1 MSASDTP
8 DNEKQRQDPMDPST
22 MASLKHWGD
31 PLVSA
36 KQRMENEVTLDLGW
50 GRLIFGQTF
59 ASADRLAREIC
70 REAPGRR
77 DVALY
82 IRDPHVV
89 VALDPQ
95 QLFLDPSHTFRLPLR
110 DAALDISED
119 RGWRIRQITEGADT
133 AQDETAIN
141 RLYQVRGMVPVQDG
155 FLNHNLRN
163 SALAIL
169 VAETDD
175 HGEILGVVTGVD
187 HVLAFNDPDQG
198 ASLWSLAVDP
208 QCLYPGIGASL
219 VKALAAFFQARQRT
233 YLDLSVMHDNAE
245 AIALYQ
251 KLGFQ
256 RVPVYCVKHKNP
268 INEKLFVG
276 PDRYSDLNI
285 YARIIVDEARRRG
298 IAVDI
303 LDAQHGYF
311 RLSQGG
317 RSITCRESLCELTS
331 AIAMSRCDDKRVTRN
346 VLTASGLRMPA
357 QILADDPE
365 TVRDFLAHHQ
375 RVVVKPARG
384 EQGHGVQV
392 DLRTPDTV
400 EAAITTARRFC
411 DDVIVEE
418 MVDGEDLRI
427 IVIGYQIVAAATRR
441 PAEITGDGH
450 QNIRTLIEKQS
461 RRRQAATG
469 GESHIPVDTET
480 LRCIEATGYTLDS
493 VLPAGQRLR
502 VRKTANLHTGG
513 TIHDVTDQVHPQV
526 REVAEQAARALEIPV
541 VGFDFMV
548 PDLAGEPYAII
559 EANERPGLAN
569 HEPQPT
575 AQRFVDLL
583 FPHSRIEH

>member
-1 MSASDTP
+1 
-8 DNEKQRQDPMDPST
+8 
-22 MASLKHWGD
+22 
-31 PLVSA
+31 
-36 KQRMENEVTLDLGW
+36 
-50 GRLIFGQTF
+50 
-59 ASADRLAREIC
+59 
-70 REAPGRR
+70 
-77 DVALY
+77 
-82 IRDPHVV
+82 
-89 VALDPQ
+89 
-95 QLFLDPSHTFRLPLR
+95 
-110 DAALDISED
+110 
-119 RGWRIRQITEGADT
+119 
-133 AQDETAIN
+133 
-141 RLYQVRGMVPVQDG
+141 MVPVHED
-155 FLNHNLRN
+155 FLADNLSN
-163 SALAIL
+163 PMISIL
-169 VAETDD
+169 VAEADD
-175 HGEILGVVTGVD
+175 RGDILGVVTGVD

-219 VKALAAFFQARQRT
+219 VKALAALFQARQRT

-245 AIALYQ
+245 AIALYR
-251 KLGFQ
+251 KLGFE

-276 PDRYSDLNI
+276 PDRYSDLNV
-285 YARIIVDEARRRG
+285 YARIIVDEACRRG

-303 LDAQHGYF
+303 LDAPHGYF

-317 RSITCRESLCELTS
+317 RNITCRESLSDLTS

-346 VLTASGLRMPA
+346 VLTASGLRMPE
-357 QILADDPE
+357 QILAEDLE
-365 TVRDFLAHHQ
+365 TVLAFLAHHR

-392 DLRTPDTV
+392 DLRTPDSV
-400 EAAITTARRFC
+400 EAAIAFARRFC

-418 MVDGEDLRI
+418 MVEGDDLRV
-427 IVIGYQIVAAATRR
+427 IVIGYQVVAAATRR
-441 PAEITGDGH
+441 PAEITGDGS
-450 QNIRTLIEKQS
+450 QNIQTLIEKQS

-469 GESHIPVDTET
+469 GESHIPLDTET
-480 LRCIEATGYTLDS
+480 LRCIEEAGYSLDA

-513 TIHDVTDQVHPQV
+513 TIHDVTEQLHPHL
-526 REVAEQAARALEIPV
+526 RDVAEQAARALEIPV

-548 PDLAGEPYAII
+548 PDLAGEQYAII

-583 FPHSRIEH
+583 FPHSRMEP

>member
-1 MSASDTP
+1 MTVKALRIE
-8 DNEKQRQDPMDPST
+8 NPMDPVR
-22 MASLKHWGD
+22 MATLKHWGEL
-31 PLVSA
+31 PA
-36 KQRMENEVTLDLGW
+36 HTTLEDMRSEATVDCGW

-480 LRCIEATGYTLDS
+480 LRCIEAAGYTLDS
-493 VLPAGQRLR
+493 VLPAGQHLR

>member
-1 MSASDTP
+1 MTVKASRIE
-8 DNEKQRQDPMDPST
+8 NPMDPVC
-22 MASLKHWGD
+22 MATLKHWGEL
-31 PLVSA
+31 PA
-36 KQRMENEVTLDLGW
+36 HTTLEDMRSEATVDCGW

-110 DAALDISED
+110 DATLDISED

-141 RLYQVRGMVPVQDG
+141 RLYQVRGMVPVRDG

-175 HGEILGVVTGVD
+175 SGEILGVVTGVD

-285 YARIIVDEARRRG
+285 YARIIIDEARRRG

-400 EAAITTARRFC
+400 EAAITNARRFC